1 MLKIAFDI
9 GGVLSKHRVL
19 RDMFE
24 ALQYSYCDSEVYIIT
39 DMHDKERVIKTLK
52 DNLNFEIHPNNI
64 YCADYAKYGEACKQ
78 ILCDELGID
87 ILIDDFIGYVAN
99 GNYVRLL
106 VMPDVEKP
114 YWSDDWKVENE
125 AEFGRRCYKR
135 PPGI

>member
-9 GGVLSKHRVL
+9 GGVLSKHESL
-19 RDMFE
+19 RDMFNF
-24 ALQYSYCDSEVYIIT
+24 LGTLDSVTCYIIT
-39 DMHDKERVIKTLK
+39 DMHDKEKVLRHLSENHLDFNPDMV
-52 DNLNFEIHPNNI
+52 

-78 ILCDELGID
+78 ILCDELGIH

-99 GNYVRLL
+99 GKHVRLL

-125 AEFGRRCYKR
+125 AEFGRRYYKR

>member
-9 GGVLSKHRVL
+9 GGVLSKHEPIRKLYMACVYFPYL
-19 RDMFE
+19 IIP
-24 ALQYSYCDSEVYIIT
+24 YIIT
-39 DMHDKERVIKTLK
+39 DMHEKDKVLELLSANDIPCIKK
-52 DNLNFEIHPNNI
+52 NV
-64 YCADYAKYGEACKQ
+64 YCADYTKYGEACKQ
-78 ILCDELGID
+78 ILCDELEID

-99 GNYVRLL
+99 GKHVRLL

-135 PPGI
+135 PPGA